1 MVLGDLKSSNI
12 QTTTTTVQKLT
23 ESIINRSYR
32 LDARG
37 PRNVSCSHSHCGN
50 HTFHDVTVTVRYCS
64 RNLYGFIC
72 PKSEG
77 FREDWH
83 SSYHFCV
90 LCQLYCCVQLSTQL
104 LFFVFKYAVPYGC
117 HWFGKPSHKSIQPR
131 G

>member
-1 MVLGDLKSSNI
+1 MTWFVEMVLGDLKSSNI
-12 QTTTTTVQKLT
+12 QTTTVQKLT

-32 LDARG
+32 LYARG

-104 LFFVFKYAVPYGC
+104 LFFAILVWKWIFLTFNTVLFWPK
-117 HWFGKPSHKSIQPR
+117 
-131 G
+131 